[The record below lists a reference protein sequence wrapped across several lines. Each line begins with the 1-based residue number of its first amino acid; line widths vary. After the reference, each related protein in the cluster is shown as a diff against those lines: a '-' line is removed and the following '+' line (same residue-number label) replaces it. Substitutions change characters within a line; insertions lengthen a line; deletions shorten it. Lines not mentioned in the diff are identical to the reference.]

1 LSANF
6 RNRTLAWC
14 GCFDPRRRVNSTVGC
29 FVMNID
35 RNSAERISALLES
48 AIREPHES
56 IEMAQRTL
64 TDSDYEAFKRG
75 AGMAIA
81 KISYECLDP
90 IYAIFP
96 DLAPPGV
103 L

>member
-1 LSANF
+1 
-6 RNRTLAWC
+6 
-14 GCFDPRRRVNSTVGC
+14 
-29 FVMNID
+29 MNID
-35 RNSAERISALLES
+35 RASAERISALLES
-48 AIREPHES
+48 AIRGLHES
-56 IEMAQRTL
+56 IEIAQRTL
-64 TDSDYEAFKRG
+64 TDADYEAFKRG
-75 AGMAIA
+75 AGMSIA

>member
-1 LSANF
+1 
-6 RNRTLAWC
+6 
-14 GCFDPRRRVNSTVGC
+14 
-29 FVMNID
+29 MNID
-35 RNSAERISALLES
+35 RSSAERISALLES
-48 AIREPHES
+48 AIRESLHES
-56 IEMAQRTL
+56 IEIAQRTL

-75 AGMAIA
+75 AGMSIA

-90 IYAIFP
+90 IYVIFP

>member
-1 LSANF
+1 
-6 RNRTLAWC
+6 
-14 GCFDPRRRVNSTVGC
+14 
-29 FVMNID
+29 MNID
-35 RNSAERISALLES
+35 RSSAERISALLES
-48 AIREPHES
+48 AIRELHES
-56 IEMAQRTL
+56 IEIAQRTL